1 MRGQVL
7 CYMFGV
13 NPSAEFNVG
22 CDTVIVK
29 SVLYTRRI
37 KEEWA
42 VTRQFRTMLT
52 IVLFGILGTDSNIVL
67 AAPFQTPISGWTMT
81 YGGAFEDVAYSIIKT
96 SDNGYALAGRT
107 GFQKTE
113 SSNFWLVKIDE
124 VGKMQWN
131 RSYEGQD
138 RVNQVTLIQ
147 TEDGGYALA
156 GSGLLVKTN
165 INGDMIWNRTYLTEP
180 CNCNVEYVVQTD
192 DTGYA
197 LAGNTRIYGDSDFC
211 LLKTDGEGKTIW
223 NKTYSKTSEDGV
235 FSLISTA
242 DKGYAMAGYTE
253 GQTGSHPKIL
263 LMKTDEDG
271 NSMWNFTF
279 AQGEGHYVAYS
290 VVQTNDGGYV
300 LAGDNSTWIGGSLI
314 TRRYC
319 LVKVDSRGLYE
330 WDSEYA
336 ETSVSR
342 AYSVAQIYDSGFVLA
357 GYKAASATSPQDCL
371 VVRTD
376 AKGAIIWENTYGGEL
391 DDVARSVIAADDE
404 GYMVA
409 GQTRSFGAGNWDFW
423 LVRTD
428 ENGVVSE
435 YHYII
440 LLVLWMTATSL
451 AVVELK
457 KHARKIL
464 ARSA

>member
-1 MRGQVL
+1 M
-7 CYMFGV
+7 
-13 NPSAEFNVG
+13 
-22 CDTVIVK
+22 
-29 SVLYTRRI
+29 
-37 KEEWA
+37 KEELT
-42 VTRQFRTMLT
+42 VTRQFRAMLT
-52 IVLFGILGTDSNIVL
+52 IVLFGILGAESNIVL
-67 AAPFQTPISGWTMT
+67 AASFQTLTSGWTMT
-81 YGGAFEDVAYSIIKT
+81 YGGAFEDVAYSVVKT
-96 SDNGYALAGRT
+96 RDNGYALAGRT
-107 GFQKTE
+107 GSQETE

-124 VGKMQWN
+124 VGNMQWN

-165 INGDMIWNRTYLTEP
+165 VNGDMIWNRTYLTEP

-192 DTGYA
+192 DAGYA

-211 LLKTDGEGKTIW
+211 LIKTDSEGKTIW
-223 NKTYSKTSEDGV
+223 NKTYTKTSEDGV

-253 GQTGSHPKIL
+253 GQTGSRPKIL

-279 AQGEGHYVAYS
+279 APGEGHYVAYS
-290 VVQTNDGGYV
+290 VVQANDGGYV
-300 LAGDNSTWIGGSLI
+300 LAGDNSTWIGGSLM

-319 LVKVDSRGLYE
+319 LVKVDSRGFYE
-330 WDSEYA
+330 WDSECVEA
-336 ETSVSR
+336 SVSR
-342 AYSVAQIYDSGFVLA
+342 AFSVVQVYDGGFVLA
-357 GYKAASATSPQDCL
+357 GYKAAFATSPQDCL

-376 AKGAIIWENTYGGEL
+376 AKGAVIWENTYGGEL
-391 DDVARSVIAADDE
+391 DDVARCIILADDE
-404 GYMVA
+404 GYLVA

-428 ENGVVSE
+428 GNGVVPE

-440 LLVLWMTATSL
+440 LLVLYMTATWL
-451 AVVELK
+451 VVVELK
-457 KHARKIL
+457 KR
-464 ARSA
+464 ARSYV